1 MIENGGE
8 VQTAQRYIAAS
19 IGTDD
24 RVLWAGFGLLQL
36 FMAQFVYLW
45 FRSSTVVAF
54 TQQQKVLLLMLVRIL
69 ATSFRLLPIEL
80 RWRSGLGG
88 LAQRGQRLQD

>member
-1 MIENGGE
+1 MP
-8 VQTAQRYIAAS
+8 TAPTHPSIAS
-19 IGTDD
+19 EFILCMHLRKG
-24 RVLWAGFGLLQL
+24 AGFGLLQL